1 MAERERETELSLQ
14 SCQQKC
20 SLQEEAIAAL
30 RRKLS
35 LSMASEESS
44 IDRLRILERTSNTTS
59 NEVNKLKEILKQKE
73 LDAIQMKQDLELNH
87 TKEME
92 SIDMKIRNLLK
103 TRDENIKKLNERL
116 VIAEAA
122 RKEAEHVLNVIN
134 EGFVR

>member
-20 SLQEEAIAAL
+20 SQQEEAIAAL

-35 LSMASEESS
+35 LSMASEESA

-73 LDAIQMKQDLELNH
+73 IDAIQMKQDMELNH

-92 SIDMKIRNLLK
+92 SIDIKIRNLLK